1 MLKQPRTPLRSAHSS
16 SDLHWR
22 GSHWIRLRR
31 KQRQRRVQSLFQNSC
46 LGWKRGAVCMQLRL
60 WSELGTPNPSPPGP
74 FPGGAGLS
82 AMGLE
87 FATGSS
93 REAGSIQTLHPLHV
107 TQMPNNMQFSLY
119 WFQSRI
125 WESLRLDCRT
135 NHSQPTGMGS
145 CQRN

>member
-46 LGWKRGAVCMQLRL
+46 LGWKRGAVCMQPRL
-60 WSELGTPNPSPPGP
+60 WSELGPPEPRPPGP

-82 AMGLE
+82 VMGLE
-87 FATGSS
+87 FATRSS

-107 TQMPNNMQFSLY
+107 TQMPMCSLVFIGFSQEFGNLCG
-119 WFQSRI
+119 WTVELI
-125 WESLRLDCRT
+125 T
-135 NHSQPTGMGS
+135 ANQPERAAVRGTK
-145 CQRN
+145 